1 MFLIAIG
8 LILQIF
14 SVNGKYPYGE
24 PTNGKFVHNMRTFV
38 NVTFEWISPLTE
50 NGTKIAEIPYCHE
63 HRIRR
68 TYYEL
73 PTPDISYEVMEQIA
87 IRNKKKRQALSSILC
102 LSPCTMK
109 VPKSN
114 MDISQQQYTEFT
126 TSNIV
131 EMKKLIE
138 LVIVSV
144 DIWKLIWDQ
153 WTIAQDGGLQYC
165 NGGDIFDQLLPLI
178 YKDAE
183 SMPQYNEVVNLNYSV
198 LFSVLNDYDITSN
211 LCGLSEYCDC
221 PRNKEEILTLAYP
234 TEEGLQQ
241 FRRYRHAKN
250 LNPLDRMAIV
260 LLW

>member
-1 MFLIAIG
+1 
-8 LILQIF
+8 
-14 SVNGKYPYGE
+14 
-24 PTNGKFVHNMRTFV
+24 MRTFV
-38 NVTFEWISPLTE
+38 N
-50 NGTKIAEIPYCHE
+50 
-63 HRIRR
+63 

-73 PTPDISYEVMEQIA
+73 PTPDISYE
-87 IRNKKKRQALSSILC
+87 
-102 LSPCTMK
+102 CTMK

-131 EMKKLIE
+131 EI
-138 LVIVSV
+138 
-144 DIWKLIWDQ
+144 
-153 WTIAQDGGLQYC
+153 LQYC

-183 SMPQYNEVVNLNYSV
+183 SMPQYNEV
-198 LFSVLNDYDITSN
+198 DITSN

-260 LLW
+260 LGLSRDLNTLVLPGLYPLNPLQSFIQSSYPESNAKAD